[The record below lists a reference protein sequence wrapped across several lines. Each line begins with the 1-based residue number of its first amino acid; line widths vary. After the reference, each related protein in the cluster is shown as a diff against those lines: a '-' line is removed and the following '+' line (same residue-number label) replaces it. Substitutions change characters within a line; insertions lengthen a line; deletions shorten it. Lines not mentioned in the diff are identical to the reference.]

1 MHLIA
6 SVPLRSAVLQGH
18 AGLGVVALRFHW
30 EVKSTGH
37 VARTFAV
44 GGTRTLQVT
53 ETLQVRD
60 PVFSQFSNRCQ
71 SRKLPGSCSAP

>member
-1 MHLIA
+1 MRLIA
-6 SVPLRSAVLQGH
+6 SVPLGSAVLQGH

-44 GGTRTLQVT
+44 GG
-53 ETLQVRD
+53 
-60 PVFSQFSNRCQ
+60 
-71 SRKLPGSCSAP
+71 SAWFQLLF

>member
-1 MHLIA
+1 MRLIA
-6 SVPLRSAVLQGH
+6 SVPVGSAVLQGH

-44 GGTRTLQVT
+44 GGTLYIHNHIYCDYIHEIFRFVYY
-53 ETLQVRD
+53 VYM
-60 PVFSQFSNRCQ
+60 FS
-71 SRKLPGSCSAP
+71 

>member
-1 MHLIA
+1 MRLIA
-6 SVPLRSAVLQGH
+6 SVPVGSAVLQGH

-44 GGTRTLQVT
+44 GGSTHPLS
-53 ETLQVRD
+53 LMI
-60 PVFSQFSNRCQ
+60 
-71 SRKLPGSCSAP
+71 LPACWSGH